1 MTLAIGNYTRALS
14 KERSGVKASFKL
26 SGPVTIGGIYQNVDM
41 IYTLDGKKQ
50 KYTYSELW
58 VISKKNKK
66 RRIELAGVDSFLID
80 HDHVDKH
87 DGSLVLRLVAWFEA
101 GPYDAAKFQR
111 TEHGHALWGVL
122 RGSDRKRRVPRGAST
137 LKRHIRVTWKRGQK
151 PKWVY

>member
-1 MTLAIGNYTRALS
+1 MTIGNYTRALA
-14 KERSGVKASFKL
+14 KDRSGFKANFKL
-26 SGPVTIGGIYQNVDM
+26 NGKVAIGGIYQTADM
-41 IYTLDGKKQ
+41 IYILDGEKQ

-58 VISKKNKK
+58 VVSKNNKK
-66 RRIELAGVDSFLID
+66 RRIELGGVDSFLID
-80 HDHVDKH
+80 HDHIDKY
-87 DGSLVLRLVAWFEA
+87 DGSLVLKLVAWFEP
-101 GPYDAAKFQR
+101 GPFDTKFQR

>member
-1 MTLAIGNYTRALS
+1 MTLTIGNYTRALA
-14 KERSGVKASFKL
+14 KDRSGVKATFKL

-80 HDHVDKH
+80 HDHIDKYN
-87 DGSLVLRLVAWFEA
+87 GSLILKLAAWFEP
-101 GPYDAAKFQR
+101 GPFDTIFQR
-111 TEHGHALWGVL
+111 TEHGHALWGIL
-122 RGSDRKRRVPRGAST
+122 RGSQKKRRVPRGTAV
-137 LKRHIRVTWKRGQK
+137 LKRHIRVSWKRGQK